1 MMWRLIVLLAVALGI
16 SVASPASAQFFIK
29 SPDYRG
35 APVRG
40 DEAGMFV
47 PLPDATA
54 DELRASM
61 VWSLRAALNVSALG
75 CDFEPMLLTI
85 PTYNAILI
93 DHKAELAKSFDT
105 LNKYFTRKNKVKKA
119 ATTAFDKYQTRI
131 YSSFTTV
138 YAQYNFCQ
146 TAANVGRDAIF
157 TPRGELGDLAANRL
171 RELRNSLIAGGEQAF
186 GARTSLRTVPMLR
199 MDEACWKKNKF
210 DFKRCPDAYWQG

>member
-1 MMWRLIVLLAVALGI
+1 MMLRLIVMLAVALGL
-16 SVASPASAQFFIK
+16 SAASPASAQFFIK
-29 SPDYRG
+29 SPDYSG

-75 CDFEPMLLTI
+75 CDFEPSLLTI
-85 PTYNAILI
+85 PTYNAVLI

-105 LNKYFTRKNKVKKA
+105 LNKYFARKNKVKKA

-146 TAANVGRDAIF
+146 TAAHVGRDAIF
-157 TPRGELGDLAANRL
+157 TPRGELGTLAANRL
-171 RELRNSLIAGGEQAF
+171 RELRNSLVAGGEQAF
-186 GARTSLRTVPMLR
+186 GARTSLRMVPMLR
-199 MDEACWKKNKF
+199 MDEPCWKKNKF